1 MNKDVRQYL
10 KVGINIVWAL
20 AVFLLVIFVLPKI
33 LIFFMP
39 FVIGWIVSLI
49 ANHPVKFFEEKL
61 KIKRKAMSAVII
73 ILVLA
78 AVIGVLYFV
87 IAALIAQAMDF
98 IENLPDMWAG
108 LEADFNGSGDKWEGI
123 YSRLPSNVKDALVN
137 ISANLGGA
145 VGGVVEKI
153 SGPTINAIG
162 NFAMS
167 LPSILISTIM
177 CILSAYFF
185 VADRAYLHSF
195 CRKYVPLSI
204 QSKWK
209 MIGGSMRRAVGG
221 YFIAQFK
228 IEFWIYILL
237 IIGFAILKV
246 DYIPLV
252 ALGIAFLDLLP
263 FLGTGTVMVP
273 WAIIQA
279 LSGKYVMAL
288 GLLIVWGVTQVVR
301 QLIQPK
307 IMGDT
312 VGMPP
317 IPTLFMLL
325 IGYKLGGVIGMII
338 ALPIGI
344 ILITMNEEGVFDTT
358 KNSFRLLIRK
368 LNDFRKLNSEDI
380 EDIRADETED
390 LKKELQKE
398 AKVEAEIQ
406 DESDR
411 I

>member
-1 MNKDVRQYL
+1 MLFR
-10 KVGINIVWAL
+10 
-20 AVFLLVIFVLPKI
+20 
-33 LIFFMP
+33 
-39 FVIGWIVSLI
+39 S
-49 ANHPVKFFEEKL
+49 
-61 KIKRKAMSAVII
+61 
-73 ILVLA
+73 
-78 AVIGVLYFV
+78 
-87 IAALIAQAMDF
+87 
-98 IENLPDMWAG
+98 
-108 LEADFNGSGDKWEGI
+108 
-123 YSRLPSNVKDALVN
+123 
-137 ISANLGGA
+137 
-145 VGGVVEKI
+145 
-153 SGPTINAIG
+153 
-162 NFAMS
+162 
-167 LPSILISTIM
+167 
-177 CILSAYFF
+177 
-185 VADRAYLHSF
+185 
-195 CRKYVPLSI
+195 
-204 QSKWK
+204 
-209 MIGGSMRRAVGG
+209 
-221 YFIAQFK
+221 
-228 IEFWIYILL
+228 
-237 IIGFAILKV
+237 
-246 DYIPLV
+246 
-252 ALGIAFLDLLP
+252 AFLDLLP